1 MRQLYV
7 NNFASALVGEIA
19 AGNDILSVA
28 SAAALPVP
36 AAGEFFLLTLIGLD
50 ANGNEV
56 LWEIVKVTARA
67 GNTLTVL
74 RAQEGTDAHLWPD
87 GTLLEARLTAGGM
100 DRKEDAIAAGAVGQF
115 WRGDK
120 SWQDLAA
127 AVRASVLTGL
137 SAATATAA
145 AATDSVLIAIG
156 KLQGQI
162 NALATEKLNAT
173 ANAAS
178 ATKLAAARTISL
190 TGDVSGSVAFDGSGN
205 VSLVASVSDDSH
217 NHVIANVDGLQ
228 AALDAKLAVG
238 GGRVT
243 GNLTVDTGID
253 GGYGNGN
260 GGSAAWGACIWGMG
274 QSYDGVGANDSF
286 APTSMYGVAW
296 IRGLHASHDTQ
307 IGEGVYVYQ
316 AGNLKGG
323 IGSAGIKTT
332 GVFYGSGAGLTSLN
346 AANLSSGVVPDAR
359 LSGTYTG
366 VSITGNAATA
376 TTLVGLTATITEL
389 NYMDGVTSSVQTQL
403 NAKAASSHT
412 HDYWTPDTPI
422 SGWYRSA
429 GAVGWYNNT
438 YGGGIHMSDTT
449 WVRVYGSKAFYV
461 ANSIAATGNIT
472 AYYSDERLKENVRPI
487 VNALGAVGS
496 LRGVRYN
503 ANALAGTFGYDRNKA
518 EVGLLAQD
526 VQRVMPEAVERAPFD
541 IDGET
546 GGSLTGEDYL
556 TLKYERL
563 VPLLVEAI
571 KELGAEVEAL
581 KHGAA

>member
-74 RAQEGTDAHLWPD
+74 RAQEGTGAHLWPD

-100 DRKEDAIAAGAVGQF
+100 DGKEGAIAAGAVGQF

-145 AATDSVLIAIG
+145 VAADSVLTAIG

-162 NALATEKLNAT
+162 NALATDKLNAT

-178 ATKLAAARTISL
+178 ATKLATARTISL

-205 VSLVASVSDDSH
+205 VSLAAIVSDDSH

-228 AALDAKLAVG
+228 AALDAKLALG
-238 GGRVT
+238 GGRVV

-260 GGSAAWGACIWGMG
+260 GGSSAWGACIWGMG
-274 QSYDGVGANDSF
+274 AAYGGVGVNDSF
-286 APTSMYGVAW
+286 APTGMYGMAW
-296 IRGLHASHDTQ
+296 LRSLHASYDAQ
-307 IGEGVYVYQ
+307 IGEGAYVYQ
-316 AGNLKGG
+316 AGVFKGG
-323 IGSAGIKTT
+323 IGSAGIKTS
-332 GVFYGSGAGLTSLN
+332 GVFYGNGSGLTTLN
-346 AANLSSGVVPDAR
+346 ASNLSTGILPDAR

-366 VSITGNAATA
+366 VSISGNAGTATA
-376 TTLVGLTATITEL
+376 WQTARTLTVGAT
-389 NYMDGVTSSVQTQL
+389 GKSVNGSANVSWTL
-403 NAKAASSHT
+403 AEIGAAAASHT
-412 HDYWTPDTPI
+412 HSYLPLAGGTVTGVTLFT
-422 SGWYRSA
+422 STTASTSTTS
-429 GAVGWYNNT
+429 GAVEIT
-438 YGGGIHMSDTT
+438 GGLGVGGAIFA
-449 WVRVYGSKAFYV
+449 G
-461 ANSIAATGNIT
+461 GNIT
-472 AYYSDERLKENVRPI
+472 AYSDIRLKTNIQVIPD
-487 VNALGAVGS
+487 ALGKVCA
-496 LRGVRYN
+496 LRGVTYTRIDSGERDTGVI
-503 ANALAGTFGYDRNKA
+503 AQ
-518 EVGLLAQD
+518 EVQAVL
-526 VQRVMPEAVERAPFD
+526 PEAVKGD
-541 IDGET
+541 ET
-546 GGSLTGEDYL
+546 LAVAYGNLAG
-556 TLKYERL
+556 
-563 VPLLVEAI
+563 LLIEAI
-571 KELGAEVEAL
+571 KELHAEVEAL

>member
-1 MRQLYV
+1 M
-7 NNFASALVGEIA
+7 
-19 AGNDILSVA
+19 
-28 SAAALPVP
+28 
-36 AAGEFFLLTLIGLD
+36 
-50 ANGNEV
+50 
-56 LWEIVKVTARA
+56 
-67 GNTLTVL
+67 
-74 RAQEGTDAHLWPD
+74 
-87 GTLLEARLTAGGM
+87 
-100 DRKEDAIAAGAVGQF
+100 
-115 WRGDK
+115 
-120 SWQDLAA
+120 
-127 AVRASVLTGL
+127 
-137 SAATATAA
+137 
-145 AATDSVLIAIG
+145 
-156 KLQGQI
+156 
-162 NALATEKLNAT
+162 
-173 ANAAS
+173 
-178 ATKLAAARTISL
+178 
-190 TGDVSGSVAFDGSGN
+190 AFDGSGN
-205 VSLVASVSDDSH
+205 VNLLASVSDDSH

-228 AALDAKLAVG
+228 AALDAKLSVG

-346 AANLSSGVVPDAR
+346 AANLSSGIVPDAR